1 MDRHRGRADLPGRA
15 PGDSQG
21 DLRGGGPRRHR
32 AARQVL
38 AYRAPAD
45 SDASAAF
52 PHFVGD
58 RHAARL
64 RAAADPP
71 RRGRGT
77 RRPRDDPGPVDVSLR
92 VHRGR
97 IWLRL
102 RHRRHPF
109 RFHTR
114 FDLPQQPVRPDR
126 QMKGPVAHASGVRA
140 RRDWPQHAVVGTL
153 LAIELF
159 PLYMMFQVSFKDNAT
174 FIANP
179 WLPSSPLD
187 WRWENWLFAFKL
199 VGPYIANTLFVAGT
213 ATILTLLLAILA
225 AYFFARYRM
234 PFARLFWA
242 VFMTLMLLPG
252 VANIVPLFMLLRE
265 LSLLNTLWALIVVGV
280 SAGQAFNIFVL
291 RGFVEDLPKDL
302 FEAAEM
308 DGAGHLAQ
316 IRHIVIPMSAP
327 IIGTL
332 AILTFLNKWNDFLL
346 PLIVL
351 RDKSL
356 FTLGVGLI
364 YLDGEYVKQWGPIM
378 AAYFFAALPLIVLFL
393 FTMRL
398 FVRGLSQGAIKG

>member
-1 MDRHRGRADLPGRA
+1 MSALSLHPTG
-15 PGDSQG
+15 
-21 DLRGGGPRRHR
+21 
-32 AARQVL
+32 ART
-38 AYRAPAD
+38 A
-45 SDASAAF
+45 
-52 PHFVGD
+52 
-58 RHAARL
+58 
-64 RAAADPP
+64 
-71 RRGRGT
+71 
-77 RRPRDDPGPVDVSLR
+77 
-92 VHRGR
+92 
-97 IWLRL
+97 
-102 RHRRHPF
+102 
-109 RFHTR
+109 
-114 FDLPQQPVRPDR
+114 
-126 QMKGPVAHASGVRA
+126 
-140 RRDWPQHAVVGTL
+140 RDWPKHVVVATL
-153 LAIELF
+153 LLIELF

-179 WLPSSPLD
+179 WLPSAP
-187 WRWENWLFAFKL
+187 WTWHWENWVFAIKL
-199 VGPYIANTLFVAGT
+199 VGPYIVNTVFVAGA
-213 ATILTLLLAILA
+213 ATVLTLLLAILA

-234 PFARLFWA
+234 PFSRLLWA

-291 RGFVEDLPKDL
+291 RGFVEDLPRDL

-308 DGAGHLAQ
+308 DGASHWEQ

-332 AILTFLNKWNDFLL
+332 AILAFLSKWNDFLL

-378 AAYFFAALPLIVLFL
+378 AAYFMAALPLIVLFL